1 MYRKLAPKL
10 LGTWTAES
18 WNYTTDYLWVVVCK
32 SHRFHTK
39 GTLGTGHKILLGE
52 SDAYA
57 ALGMLPETI
66 NACCGSCGEEYTYKL
81 KEIMGHEV
89 PVLEAF
95 VLHPLFKFV

>member
-1 MYRKLAPKL
+1 
-10 LGTWTAES
+10 
-18 WNYTTDYLWVVVCK
+18 
-32 SHRFHTK
+32 
-39 GTLGTGHKILLGE
+39 
-52 SDAYA
+52 
-57 ALGMLPETI
+57 MLPETI